1 LIPAKER
8 LVRNKT
14 IAVASV
20 VFLLAVMAI
29 PASAQGPSHI
39 IWSSAYQI
47 QNLEGDDA
55 TVHIAYYDQ
64 DSSSVYEGD
73 VTVQGSSSKTI
84 FPFTSGGYG
93 DEIVG
98 PGTFNGSA
106 VLSSDKQIAAIL
118 NTQTGAGSSS
128 FYGAA
133 TKGFSEGAM
142 EMSLPLIACNNGGFD
157 TWFNIQNVGDE
168 DADVT
173 VEYVPGLYGLSGLS
187 DNFTVEPF
195 RAKTLDQRA
204 ASTTGTKDCD
214 DLADGSGRFV
224 GSANITSDEP
234 IVATAMFLGTGSY
247 KTVQGYNGFTPEAE
261 SANLPLIMANNST
274 YYTSIQIQNAGD
286 SDADVVVTYSEN
298 TVGVNDPAAETY
310 TIAAGASQTI
320 IHVGTAFSQVDWDAI
335 GQYVGAATI
344 TQDGTTEPLVAVV
357 NQNSTLYTSL
367 GSTYE
372 GMSPDEATDI
382 VSLPLVAANNG
393 GFLTGIQVQ
402 AINDDTDVTITY
414 YENTAEP
421 GEIPDPDT
429 FTLDA
434 GESKTLIQYGP
445 PGTLSGVNDWDDI
458 GQYIGAADVTADGP
472 ILAIVNFNGPPTGD
486 TFYTYD
492 GFNQ

>member
-1 LIPAKER
+1 
-8 LVRNKT
+8 
-14 IAVASV
+14 
-20 VFLLAVMAI
+20 
-29 PASAQGPSHI
+29 
-39 IWSSAYQI
+39 
-47 QNLEGDDA
+47 
-55 TVHIAYYDQ
+55 
-64 DSSSVYEGD
+64 
-73 VTVQGSSSKTI
+73 
-84 FPFTSGGYG
+84 
-93 DEIVG
+93 
-98 PGTFNGSA
+98 
-106 VLSSDKQIAAIL
+106 
-118 NTQTGAGSSS
+118 
-128 FYGAA
+128 
-133 TKGFSEGAM
+133 M

-214 DLADGSGRFV
+214 DLADGTGKFV

-298 TVGVNDPAAETY
+298 TIAGGSDPAAEEY
-310 TIAAGASQTI
+310 TIEAGASETI
-320 IHVGTAFSQVDWDAI
+320 IHLGDTFSQVDWDVI
-335 GQYVGAATI
+335 GQYVGAATV
-344 TQDGTTEPLVAVV
+344 TQDGTSEPLVAVV
-357 NQNSTLYTSL
+357 NQNSTLYASL

-372 GMSPDEATDI
+372 GMSPDEATDT

-393 GFLTGIQVQ
+393 GYHTGIQVQ

-421 GEIPDPDT
+421 GEVPT
-429 FTLDA
+429 AAEFTLDA
-434 GESKTLIQYGP
+434 GESKTLIQDGT
-445 PGTLSGVNDWDDI
+445 PGIYSVNNWDSI
-458 GQYIGAADVTADGP
+458 GQYIGAAEVTATGP
-472 ILAIVNFNGPPTGD
+472 ILAIVNFNGPLAGD

>member
-1 LIPAKER
+1 
-8 LVRNKT
+8 VRNKT

-20 VFLLAVMAI
+20 VFLLVVMAV

-47 QNLEGDDA
+47 QNLEGTDA

-84 FPFTSGGYG
+84 FPFTSGGFG

-142 EMSLPLIACNNGGFD
+142 SMSLPLIACNNGGFD

-168 DADVT
+168 AADVT
-173 VEYVPGLYGLSGLS
+173 VEYIPGLYGTSGLS
-187 DNFTVEPF
+187 DNFTVDSF

-214 DLADGSGRFV
+214 DLADGTGKFV
-224 GSANITSDEP
+224 GSANITSDQP
-234 IVATAMFLGTGSY
+234 IVATAMFLGTGAY
-247 KTVQGYNGFTPEAE
+247 KTVQGYNGFTPEAD
-261 SANLPLIMANNST
+261 SANLPLIMANNSS

-286 SDADVVVTYSEN
+286 SSADVVVTYSAN
-298 TVGVNDPAAETY
+298 TIPGGNDPAAEEY

-320 IHVGTAFSQVDWDAI
+320 IHLGTAFSQVDWGTV

-344 TQDGTTEPLVAVV
+344 TQDGTSEPLVAVV
-357 NQNSTLYTSL
+357 NQNSTTWTSL

-372 GMSPDEATDI
+372 GMSPDEATDTL
-382 VSLPLVAANNG
+382 SLPLVAANNS
-393 GFLTGIQVQ
+393 GFHTGIQVQ
-402 AINDDTDVTITY
+402 AIEDDTDVTITY

-421 GEIPDPDT
+421 GEVPAADE

-434 GESKTLIQYGP
+434 GESKTLVQFGA
-445 PGTLSGVNDWDDI
+445 PGFFSGVNNWDTI
-458 GQYIGAADVTADGP
+458 GQYIGAAEVTADGGP
-472 ILAIVNFNGPPTGD
+472 ILAIVNFNGPATGD